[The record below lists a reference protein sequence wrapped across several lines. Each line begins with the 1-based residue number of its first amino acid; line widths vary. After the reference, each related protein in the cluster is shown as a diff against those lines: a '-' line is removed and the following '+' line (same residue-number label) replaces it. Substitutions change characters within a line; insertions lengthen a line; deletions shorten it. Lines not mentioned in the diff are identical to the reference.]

1 MNSPKQLRLGVDWH
15 PARRGRRLRVS
26 PEGNGDVTVLQLDRA
41 VPFRTFLHPS
51 GAEILGH

>member
-1 MNSPKQLRLGVDWH
+1 MNSPEQLRLGVDWH
-15 PARRGRRLRVS
+15 PARRGSRFRVS
-26 PEGNGDVTVLQLDRA
+26 PEGNGDGTVLQLDRV

>member
-1 MNSPKQLRLGVDWH
+1 MNSPEQLRLGVDWH
-15 PARRGRRLRVS
+15 LARRGSHFRVS
-26 PEGNGDVTVLQLDRA
+26 PEGSGDGTVLQLDRV